1 VESVRHKRRKVFG
14 VMNILIEFL
23 VVFKGYLVEVLPFLF
38 IGFLLSGLIHE
49 FVPARL
55 VERHLGGN
63 GIKPILYST
72 LAGTILP
79 VCCIGS
85 LPIALS
91 LHQKGAR
98 LGPVLAFLVATP
110 ATSVTALLVSYG
122 LLGLKFTMFIFFSVI
137 LMGLIMGIVGNTIK
151 LKTLESAKNP
161 LSCKESN
168 FAIDSIC
175 GMNIDKCDGL
185 RTEYQDEYYYF
196 CSTHCQTTFE
206 KDPGKYIKSDNS
218 KDRIK
223 NRLIP
228 VIRYIFLEMLR
239 EIGPEILLGLIL
251 AALVSTIAPVGEFV
265 GNYFSGGLGYLFS
278 LIFGLAMYI
287 CSTASVPLVHA
298 FVSQGMNVGAGMV
311 LLIAGPVTSWG
322 ALLVLRK
329 SFGGKTLILY
339 LTIISILALSFG
351 YIFYLI

>member
-1 VESVRHKRRKVFG
+1 
-14 VMNILIEFL
+14 MNILIEFL

-49 FVPARL
+49 FVPTRL
-55 VERHLGGN
+55 VEKHLGGK
-63 GIKPILYST
+63 GIKPILYTT
-72 LAGTILP
+72 LAGTLLP

-110 ATSVTALLVSYG
+110 ATSITALMVCYG
-122 LLGLKFTMFIFFSVI
+122 LLGLKFTIFIFFAVI
-137 LMGLIMGIVGNTIK
+137 LMGLIIGIVGNMIK
-151 LKTLESAKNP
+151 LKTPESAKNP
-161 LSCKESN
+161 LSCKENN
-168 FAIDSIC
+168 FAIDPIC

-185 RTEYQDEYYYF
+185 RTEYKGELYYF
-196 CSTHCQTTFE
+196 CSVHCQETFE
-206 KDPGKYIKSDNS
+206 KEPEKYIDTKNYIKDIRERLNS
-218 KDRIK
+218 VFKYAFIDMVKKIG
-223 NRLIP
+223 LE
-228 VIRYIFLEMLR
+228 IFL
-239 EIGPEILLGLIL
+239 GLVL

-265 GNYFSGGLGYLFS
+265 GNHFSGGLGYLFS
-278 LIFGLAMYI
+278 LVFGLAMYI

-298 FVSQGMNVGAGMV
+298 FISQGMNIGAGMV

-322 ALLVLRK
+322 TLLVLRK

-339 LTIISILALSFG
+339 LTIISVLALSFG

>member
-1 VESVRHKRRKVFG
+1 
-14 VMNILIEFL
+14 MNILIEFFI
-23 VVFKGYLVEVLPFLF
+23 VFKGYLIEVLPFLM

-49 FVPARL
+49 FVPAKL
-55 VERHLGGN
+55 VEKHLGGK
-63 GIKPILYST
+63 GLKPIIYST
-72 LAGTILP
+72 LAGTLLP

-110 ATSVTALLVSYG
+110 ATSITALLVCYG
-122 LLGLKFTMFIFFSVI
+122 LLGLKFTLFIFFAVI
-137 LMGLIMGIVGNTIK
+137 LMGLIMGIVGNLIK
-151 LKTLESAKNP
+151 FAPPKSLANP
-161 LSCKESN
+161 ACCQEKEL
-168 FAIDSIC
+168 AVDPIC
-175 GMNIDKCDGL
+175 GMSVDMNKGL
-185 RTEYQDEYYYF
+185 ETGYQGEYYYF
-196 CSTHCQTTFE
+196 CSAHCRAVFE
-206 KDPGKYIKSDNS
+206 ENPEKFVDTKKYTNAKGIKE
-218 KDRIK
+218 RIRSVFK
-223 NRLIP
+223 YAFMDMAKKIGLE
-228 VIRYIFLEMLR
+228 IFL
-239 EIGPEILLGLIL
+239 GLVL

-265 GNYFSGGLGYLFS
+265 GNHFSGGLGYLFS
-278 LIFGLAMYI
+278 LIFGLVMYI

-322 ALLVLRK
+322 SILVLRK

>member
-1 VESVRHKRRKVFG
+1 
-14 VMNILIEFL
+14 MNVLFEFF
-23 VVFKGYLVEVLPFLF
+23 VVFKGYLFEVLPFLF
-38 IGFLLSGLIHE
+38 VGFLLSGLIHE
-49 FVPARL
+49 FIPSKL
-55 VERHLGGN
+55 VERHLGGK

-110 ATSVTALLVSYG
+110 ATSITALLVSYG
-122 LLGLKFTMFIFFSVI
+122 LLGLKFTIFIFFAVI

-151 LKTLESAKNP
+151 LKTLESTKNP
-161 LSCKESN
+161 LSCKENN
-168 FAIDSIC
+168 FAIDPIC
-175 GMNIDKCDGL
+175 GMNVDKCDGL
-185 RTEYQDEYYYF
+185 RIEYKGELYYF
-196 CSTHCQTTFE
+196 CSTHCQEIFE
-206 KDPGKYIKSDNS
+206 KEPGKYIDAKNYI
-218 KDRIK
+218 KDIRE
-223 NRLIP
+223 RLYSVFKYAFIDM
-228 VIRYIFLEMLR
+228 VKKIGLEIFL
-239 EIGPEILLGLIL
+239 GLVL

-265 GNYFSGGLGYLFS
+265 GNHFSGGLGYLFS
-278 LIFGLAMYI
+278 LVFGLAMYI

-298 FVSQGMNVGAGMV
+298 FISQGMNVGAGMV

-329 SFGGKTLILY
+329 SFGFKTLILY
-339 LTIISILALSFG
+339 LTIISTLALSFG

>member
-1 VESVRHKRRKVFG
+1 
-14 VMNILIEFL
+14 MNTLIEFL
-23 VVFKGYLVEVLPFLF
+23 VVFKGYLIEVLPFLF
-38 IGFLLSGLIHE
+38 VGFLLSGLIHE
-49 FVPARL
+49 FIPTRL
-55 VERHLGGN
+55 IEKHLGGK

-85 LPIALS
+85 LPIAVS

-110 ATSVTALLVSYG
+110 ATSITALFVSYG
-122 LLGLKFTMFIFFSVI
+122 LLGLKFTIFIFVAVI

-161 LSCKESN
+161 SSCKENN

-175 GMNIDKCDGL
+175 GINVDKCNGL
-185 RTEYQDEYYYF
+185 GTEYQGDYYYF
-196 CSTHCQTTFE
+196 CSTHCQAIFE
-206 KDPGKYIKSDNS
+206 KDPGKYINSDNS
-218 KDRIK
+218 KNRIK
-223 NRLIP
+223 NRLIS
-228 VIRYIFLEMLR
+228 VIRYIFLDMVR
-239 EIGPEILLGLIL
+239 KIGPEILLGLIL
-251 AALVSTIAPVGEFV
+251 AALVSTITPVGEFI
-265 GNYFSGGLGYLFS
+265 GNHFSGGLGYLFS
-278 LIFGLAMYI
+278 LVFGLVMYI

-298 FVSQGMNVGAGMV
+298 FISQGMNIGAGMV

-322 ALLVLRK
+322 TLLVLRK

-351 YIFYLI
+351 YFFYLI